1 TGNPTARGAGIF
13 RVRRFCRNGS
23 LLNRTRAVRR
33 VRPVPWDSPGL
44 RYVTRA
50 ALCSRLTE
58 HVTLEVRRGRFWQL
72 ADEFHGAWI
81 LVRSDSA
88 LHVLLQLACERV
100 ASGVTCA
107 RHDERLDDLA
117 ALLVARTDHR
127 TLPHRRML
135 QQRGLYFRPGDVVTA
150 RDDHV
155 VGARLEPEV
164 AILVDVVA
172 IASDVPTVLDIF
184 ELTRIVQVAT
194 AARAFDGQPS
204 RVRARQRA
212 ALIVEHARLVA
223 GQRLAGCAGTD
234 VIALGRDEDVDHLRR
249 TDAVDDGNHRGV
261 LPRV

>member
-58 HVTLEVRRGRFWQL
+58 HVTLQLARGRFWQL
-72 ADEFHGAWI
+72 AYEFHGAWI

-127 TLPHRRML
+127 PLPHRGML
-135 QQRGLYFRPGDVVTA
+135 QQRGLHFRPGDVVAA

-164 AILVDVVA
+164 AVLVDVVA
-172 IASDVPTVLDIF
+172 IAGDVPTVLHVL
-184 ELTRIVQVAT
+184 ELTRLVQVAA
-194 AARAFDGQPS
+194 AARPFRRQAPG
-204 RVRARQRA
+204 VRRQQRA
-212 ALIVEHARLVA
+212 PLVVEHAGLVA
-223 GQRLAGCAGTD
+223 GQRLAGRA
-234 VIALGRDEDVDHLRR
+234 R
-249 TDAVDDGNHRGV
+249 TDLGALRGN
-261 LPRV
+261 